1 MELLKQQVEALIFCS
16 EQSISLEEIA
26 ASLKISFD
34 WDLEDEEIL
43 SVIDE
48 IKAKYESD
56 DFSFE
61 LLEISEGFQ
70 FLTKKQYHP
79 AVSALI
85 QHKAKKKLSVSQ
97 METLAIIAY
106 RQPISK
112 TEVEHIRGVSCDY
125 AIQKLLEKELIEIS
139 GKSDGPG
146 RPIIYSTSRSFMDYF
161 GIKSV
166 KDLPQLKDIHV
177 EQNEIGIPSEENFGD
192 ENIQNN
198 SEENLIPEIVSD
210 YVSDASINDVVIS
223 PDDESETSIFSE
235 TSIESKTQNSLV
247 QNIEN
252 EDDDF
257 YSSEETIEAEV
268 TNTLSDNEVTDFNI
282 EAEEKITSDLIDRK
296 SIYLENELKTQSE
309 EENIESKDEDDLT

>member
-1 MELLKQQVEALIFCS
+1 MELLKQQIEALIFCS
-16 EQSISLEEIA
+16 EQSLSLDEIG

-34 WDLEDEEIL
+34 WEISDEELVNAIE
-43 SVIDE
+43 E
-48 IKAKYESD
+48 IRAKYASD
-56 DFSFE
+56 EFSFE
-61 LLEISEGFQ
+61 LIEISEGYQ

-146 RPIIYSTSRSFMDYF
+146 RPILYSTSRNFMDYF

-166 KDLPQLKDIHV
+166 KDLPQLKDLHM
-177 EQNEIGIPSEENFGD
+177 EQNEIGQPSGD
-192 ENIQNN
+192 LDN
-198 SEENLIPEIVSD
+198 STASSETEPEIPE
-210 YVSDASINDVVIS
+210 N
-223 PDDESETSIFSE
+223 T
-235 TSIESKTQNSLV
+235 
-247 QNIEN
+247 
-252 EDDDF
+252 
-257 YSSEETIEAEV
+257 SSEDPEIEPAIEQEV
-268 TNTLSDNEVTDFNI
+268 IFLADFTD
-282 EAEEKITSDLIDRK
+282 EEEISLPDRK
-296 SIYLENELKTQSE
+296 SIFIENEIEKQVNDEEKSE
-309 EENIESKDEDDLT
+309 SEDNEQQF